1 MVLALSSNV
10 GDARSPNRPSSP
22 GIRWLLIVGTLVL
35 AMIGI
40 GATGAAAATPD
51 PRAQVVAPAQPTP
64 PPAPAPTP
72 EPEPPGGGD
81 PTAEPPDPPSDTP
94 APTASRPTTS
104 RPTPLPPSNQL
115 AEQQA
120 QLLAE
125 QREALLDAQEQAREA
140 QAELASASQRARES
154 WEERGRPNQL
164 IIVRSETVDAVS
176 DGVLTGRAPR
186 PAGVLTLA
194 ALDGVVPGPWV
205 TIDTDV
211 ARLSATLVLTTGV
224 VMDVGGDVRTLELT
238 GGATAPEAASIY
250 TGSGRLVLHE
260 LTVTSRDPNSDRA
273 VPPAAG
279 RPVVEAS
286 SGGQLLATDVTFS
299 DLGTPA
305 TDPGEQAGVQFNE
318 NSSGSL
324 VRTSLLRGTTGLRLD
339 RSVDVRLEAVT
350 VDESAAEGLVL
361 SGDRGTT
368 LVGVKA
374 ERNRGNGVL
383 VDGPSTDRPVTGLS
397 TAGNGQYGIA
407 VVGQTAPRIADV
419 TTQADAVG
427 GLRISR
433 STEARVTGF
442 TAVDQPVGVF
452 THVNSSGLVLDR
464 MRIVGGRD
472 GIRLEKTTKGVEL
485 TASTIERT
493 DLGVSIGGHDT
504 ALRDLTMTDSSTG
517 VKVQR
522 GAGEVTA
529 VGVTLSGGDDGFVAL
544 SGTTGVVVTD
554 LAADGVGGVAV
565 RNFSRDA
572 RITGGKIT
580 GSTTGIDVG
589 AATTISGTAVSGA
602 DVGIRVRSPEPA
614 AAERVDVSAVTFGV
628 EVAPGSRFVLAD
640 SRVDALE
647 AVHGEVELRGA
658 NELSLPPLR
667 LIGVIGVPLIIL
679 AFALEMVHSLRQR
692 VFARG
697 GRRAPA
703 PAAGAAGVAPAAPS
717 RVALPELR
725 PRGPAGAVGKSTLLS
740 PITVRTA
747 MPTGRHASGP
757 ASRHAPARSRHHPET
772 VRLRHVRR
780 PAMAEATPHARVP

>member
-1 MVLALSSNV
+1 
-10 GDARSPNRPSSP
+10 
-22 GIRWLLIVGTLVL
+22 
-35 AMIGI
+35 
-40 GATGAAAATPD
+40 
-51 PRAQVVAPAQPTP
+51 
-64 PPAPAPTP
+64 
-72 EPEPPGGGD
+72 
-81 PTAEPPDPPSDTP
+81 
-94 APTASRPTTS
+94 
-104 RPTPLPPSNQL
+104 
-115 AEQQA
+115 
-120 QLLAE
+120 
-125 QREALLDAQEQAREA
+125 
-140 QAELASASQRARES
+140 
-154 WEERGRPNQL
+154 
-164 IIVRSETVDAVS
+164 
-176 DGVLTGRAPR
+176 
-186 PAGVLTLA
+186 
-194 ALDGVVPGPWV
+194 
-205 TIDTDV
+205 
-211 ARLSATLVLTTGV
+211 
-224 VMDVGGDVRTLELT
+224 
-238 GGATAPEAASIY
+238 
-250 TGSGRLVLHE
+250 
-260 LTVTSRDPNSDRA
+260 
-273 VPPAAG
+273 
-279 RPVVEAS
+279 
-286 SGGQLLATDVTFS
+286 
-299 DLGTPA
+299 
-305 TDPGEQAGVQFNE
+305 
-318 NSSGSL
+318 
-324 VRTSLLRGTTGLRLD
+324 
-339 RSVDVRLEAVT
+339 
-350 VDESAAEGLVL
+350 
-361 SGDRGTT
+361 
-368 LVGVKA
+368 
-374 ERNRGNGVL
+374 
-383 VDGPSTDRPVTGLS
+383 
-397 TAGNGQYGIA
+397 
-407 VVGQTAPRIADV
+407 
-419 TTQADAVG
+419 
-427 GLRISR
+427 
-433 STEARVTGF
+433 
-442 TAVDQPVGVF
+442 
-452 THVNSSGLVLDR
+452 
-464 MRIVGGRD
+464 
-472 GIRLEKTTKGVEL
+472 
-485 TASTIERT
+485 
-493 DLGVSIGGHDT
+493 
-504 ALRDLTMTDSSTG
+504 MTDSSTG

-703 PAAGAAGVAPAAPS
+703 PAAAAAGVAPAAPS

>member
-1 MVLALSSNV
+1 MPSNA
-10 GDARSPNRPSSP
+10 GDARRPNRPSSP
-22 GIRWLLIVGTLVL
+22 GIRWLVVVGTLVV
-35 AMIGI
+35 AMIG
-40 GATGAAAATPD
+40 TGSASAAAATPD
-51 PRAQVVAPAQPTP
+51 PRAQVVVPAQPTP
-64 PPAPAPTP
+64 APAPAPTP
-72 EPEPPGGGD
+72 EPEPPG
-81 PTAEPPDPPSDTP
+81 PTAEPTDPPTA
-94 APTASRPTTS
+94 APSATASRSTTS
-104 RPTPLPPSNQL
+104 RPRPLPLLPNGL

-120 QLLAE
+120 RALAE
-125 QREALLDAQEQAREA
+125 QQEALLDAQEQAREA
-140 QAELASASQRARES
+140 QAELASATQRARES
-154 WEERGRPNQL
+154 WEERGRPNRL
-164 IIVRSETVDAVS
+164 IVVRSETVDAVS
-176 DGVLTGRAPR
+176 EGVLVGRAPR
-186 PAGVLTLA
+186 PAGVLTPA
-194 ALDGVVPGPWV
+194 ALDGLVPGPWV

-211 ARLSATLVLTTGV
+211 ARLTATLVLTTGV
-224 VMDVGGDVRTLELT
+224 VVDVGGDVRTLELT

-250 TGSGRLVLHE
+250 TGSGRLVLHD
-260 LTVTSRDPNSDRA
+260 LTVTSRDPNSDQA
-273 VPPAAG
+273 VAPAAG

-318 NSSGSL
+318 NSGGSL

-350 VDESAAEGLVL
+350 VGDSVADGLVL

-368 LVGVKA
+368 LIGVRA
-374 ERNRGNGVL
+374 ERNRANGVL
-383 VDGPSTDRPVTGLS
+383 VDGPSTDRPVSGLA
-397 TAGNGQYGIA
+397 TAGNGAYGIA

-419 TTQADAVG
+419 TTQADTVG

-433 STEARVTGF
+433 STGATVTGF
-442 TAVDQPVGVF
+442 TAVDQPIGVF
-452 THVNSSGLVLDR
+452 THVGSSGLVLDR

-472 GIRLEKTTKGVEL
+472 GVRLEKTTKGVEL
-485 TASTIERT
+485 TATTIERT

-504 ALRDLTMTDSSTG
+504 ALRDLTVTDSSTG

-529 VGVTLSGGDDGFVAL
+529 AGVTLSGGDDGFVAL
-544 SGTTGVVVTD
+544 SGTTGVAVTD
-554 LAADGVGGVAV
+554 LVADGVGGVAV

-589 AATTISGTAVSGA
+589 AATTISGTAVSAA

-647 AVHGEVELRGA
+647 AVHGDVELRGA

-679 AFALEMVHSLRQR
+679 AFALELVHSLRQR

-697 GRRAPA
+697 GRRRAPA
-703 PAAGAAGVAPAAPS
+703 RAAGAAGVAPTPPH
-717 RVALPELR
+717 VVLPELR
-725 PRGPAGAVGKSTLLS
+725 PRGPASVPVVGEITTLS
-740 PITVRTA
+740 PIATTTA
-747 MPTGRHASGP
+747 M
-757 ASRHAPARSRHHPET
+757 
-772 VRLRHVRR
+772 RR
-780 PAMAEATPHARVP
+780 PAMAEAVPRVRVP